1 MTESELSCAHP
12 NTNAFKQRICARTGY
27 QGKMAAFFIPIL
39 IKAKGSYFAKI
50 AFACFWIQFA
60 CL

>member
-1 MTESELSCAHP
+1 
-12 NTNAFKQRICARTGY
+12 
-27 QGKMAAFFIPIL
+27 MAAFFIPIL